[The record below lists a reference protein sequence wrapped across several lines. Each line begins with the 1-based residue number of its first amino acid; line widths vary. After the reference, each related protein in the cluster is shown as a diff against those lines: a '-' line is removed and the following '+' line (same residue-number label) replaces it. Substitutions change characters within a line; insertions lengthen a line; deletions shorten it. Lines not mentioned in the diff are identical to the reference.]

1 MRSVIVE
8 WILLAQDGP
17 LMGTPAPNSGVS
29 DWWPI
34 LSWLIPV
41 VLTGAGSWWLQREKS
56 RNEIRLAELREQ
68 TEQASKQAAV
78 EIESIKASLEQQKL
92 LFETMHKQY
101 EAALDED
108 RKLREEL
115 RLSREALS
123 KRDEEIAELRTTI
136 LNRDEEIADLRSTL
150 KQLTERLTKLETNQ

>member
-1 MRSVIVE
+1 M
-8 WILLAQDGP
+8 
-17 LMGTPAPNSGVS
+17 
-29 DWWPI
+29 
-34 LSWLIPV
+34 
-41 VLTGAGSWWLQREKS
+41 LTGAGSWWLQREKS

-78 EIESIKASLEQQKL
+78 EIESIKASLEEQKL
-92 LFETMHKQY
+92 LFETMHKLY

-108 RKLREEL
+108 RKLRDEL

-123 KRDEEIAELRTTI
+123 KRDVEIAELRTTI

>member
-1 MRSVIVE
+1 M
-8 WILLAQDGP
+8 
-17 LMGTPAPNSGVS
+17 
-29 DWWPI
+29 
-34 LSWLIPV
+34 
-41 VLTGAGSWWLQREKS
+41 LTGAGSWWLQREKS

-123 KRDEEIAELRTTI
+123 KRDVEIAELRTTI